1 MIEEKSF
8 SLESY
13 TLYGKETMYPLGR
26 GSLGANAHKVEYNI
40 KNYKIV
46 KKIIKVLGNKNSIVV
61 YSCEKFREGM
71 TSFHAV
77 LDKIKQN
84 QHYINVTIDTFVMI
98 NLFCFRPK
106 VHRNLSFVKLFIR
119 V

>member
-1 MIEEKSF
+1 M
-8 SLESY
+8 
-13 TLYGKETMYPLGR
+13 YGKETMYPLGR

-71 TSFHAV
+71 TPV
-77 LDKIKQN
+77 
-84 QHYINVTIDTFVMI
+84 V
-98 NLFCFRPK
+98 FCVEKNGNICFLYK
-106 VHRNLSFVKLFIR
+106 KLQ
-119 V
+119 